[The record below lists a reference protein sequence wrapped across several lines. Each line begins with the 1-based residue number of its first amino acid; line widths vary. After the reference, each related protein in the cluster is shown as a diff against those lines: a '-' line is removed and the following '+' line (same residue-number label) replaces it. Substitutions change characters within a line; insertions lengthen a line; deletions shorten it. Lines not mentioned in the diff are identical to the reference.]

1 MEIAYLH
8 LVTNHIPIVGI
19 PFALAVLLIGIWRNS
34 DEIKAVGFLIFAFL
48 GLVTIGVYL
57 LGQGGEDFVEDLAG
71 VSHDAIED
79 HEGVA
84 TFALASVLVT
94 AAAAVFALLRY
105 GGLRL
110 LAPRFRKTAEA
121 DKVDTQTRPSVFPTW
136 IVLSVLA
143 IALVTSGILGYTG
156 RLGGKIRH
164 PEFHGGV
171 QATGNETN
179 EAGEN
184 DEQGE
189 SDGKGRGRNRGR
201 R

>member
-1 MEIAYLH
+1 METAYLH
-8 LVTNHIPIVGI
+8 LVTNHIPIIGI
-19 PFALAVLLIGIWRNS
+19 PFTLTVLLIGIWRNS
-34 DEIKAVGFLIFAFL
+34 DEIKAWSFFIFGFL
-48 GLVTIGVYL
+48 GLATIAVFL
-57 LGQGGEDFVEDLAG
+57 LGQGGEDFVEELAG

-79 HEGVA
+79 HEEFA
-84 TFALASVLVT
+84 TFALGSVLLT
-94 AAAAVFALLRY
+94 AAAAIFALVRY

-121 DKVDTQTRPSVFPTW
+121 DKVDVQTRAFPTW

-143 IALVTSGILGYTG
+143 IALVSSGILGYTG

-171 QATGNETN
+171 QTTGNQTTEANETD
-179 EAGEN
+179 EEGEEG
-184 DEQGE
+184 D
-189 SDGKGRGRNRGR
+189 KGRGRNRGR